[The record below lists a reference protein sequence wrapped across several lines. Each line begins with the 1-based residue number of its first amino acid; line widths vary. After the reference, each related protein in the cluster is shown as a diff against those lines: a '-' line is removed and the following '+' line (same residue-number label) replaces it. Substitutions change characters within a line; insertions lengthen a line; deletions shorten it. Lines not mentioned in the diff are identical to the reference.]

1 VAAAGTRF
9 SGVINPVE
17 VEQQML
23 DVAAHIERGVHVVRD
38 AELACATAKRE
49 FDRAWA
55 LAFGKATGAV
65 KSREVEAMLVTMPQR
80 EAFEIAEVAYHHAQR
95 LSRALEKKLDA
106 LRSVG
111 ASVRTAYA
119 GTN

>member
-1 VAAAGTRF
+1 MNVL
-9 SGVINPVE
+9 NPVV
-17 VEQQML
+17 VEQQIL
-23 DVAAHIERGVHVVRD
+23 DVATHIERGVHVVRD
-38 AELACATAKRE
+38 AEAACSAAKRE

-55 LAFGKATGAV
+55 LAYGKAPGSV
-65 KSREVEAMLVTMPQR
+65 KNREVEASLATMDER

-111 ASVRTAYA
+111 ASVRAAYQ
-119 GTN
+119 GPQ